1 MPCNSCNT
9 IEPGTCRGSST
20 NAECGCMCHPMKRKR
35 GADDEAATPAD
46 VNHRFVPEYYQLA
59 PVTSATPDVLDVCAA
74 AGLDVKAYLVIETLH
89 KLFRFE
95 KKGYAVKD
103 LNKSLEQLARLRDI
117 VTTEQHE
124 AVARARKRNI

>member
-1 MPCNSCNT
+1 
-9 IEPGTCRGSST
+9 
-20 NAECGCMCHPMKRKR
+20 MCHPFTRER
-35 GADDEAATPAD
+35 GADDEVATPAD
-46 VNHRFVPEYYQLA
+46 TNHRFVPEYYQLA

-117 VTTEQHE
+117 VTTERSQ
-124 AVARARKRNI
+124 AVAASRKRNL